1 MDFKEFREKAK
12 AAGLAVDQHSY
23 KGKQFVF
30 LLTEGAI
37 AIPAGSESLHR
48 LFAFAEKIGYELRRK
63 IEDHHASSRELGA
76 ESTPIVWQPFEG
88 QRAAFDI
95 WNDGVVFQRSSER
108 MESDVAPQG
117 RIFLKD
123 WLA

>member
-23 KGKQFVF
+23 KGKQFVY

-63 IEDHHASSRELGA
+63 IEDHHAVEGA
-76 ESTPIVWQPFEG
+76 VDGDEGHCDCNMNETKLEAFEEHVHLW
-88 QRAAFDI
+88 R
-95 WNDGVVFQRSSER
+95 NY
-108 MESDVAPQG
+108 
-117 RIFLKD
+117 
-123 WLA
+123 